1 MEQSVGR
8 GASGDPA
15 AGRLYG
21 PVFGADLPAGL
32 AGGPPALAGPEPAAA
47 AALGALGFEVPP
59 WQPPLGAQVE

>member
-21 PVFGADLPAGL
+21 SALRTDLPGGL
-32 AGGPPALAGPEPAAA
+32 AGSPPALAGPEPAAA
-47 AALGALGFEVPP
+47 AALGAPGFEVPP
-59 WQPPLGAQVE
+59 WQPPPGAQ